1 MSCPFLCLV
10 YLSDMKVVAL
20 FGSDSD
26 RVTSRMLDIVRGV
39 KKKGYRVSEIANKT
53 SFKEA
58 LSETSLFE
66 EDVLYVCE
74 GASKRGESD
83 WEWISKNAASS
94 ASSILFTFGET
105 IPVKI
110 KKLLPSDTKLE
121 EFKVPVIIFQFL
133 DSLTP
138 HNKACLPLLKKVT
151 ATEPVEL
158 VFSLLVTHLRDMYWV
173 LTDPNSYA
181 GPDWKKG
188 KITSQA
194 RKIGLENLTK
204 AFDELSRI
212 DMDVKSSVGN
222 LTIFLD
228 RFLIRFLVLE

>member
-1 MSCPFLCLV
+1 MSCLFLWLV

-39 KKKGYRVSEIANKT
+39 KKKGYRVSEIQSKT
-53 SFKEA
+53 SFREA

-66 EDVLYVCE
+66 ENVLYVCE
-74 GASKRGESD
+74 GASKRGEAD
-83 WEWISKNAASS
+83 WEWISKNADAS

-110 KKLLPSDTKLE
+110 KKLLPSDAKLE

-133 DSLTP
+133 DSLSP
-138 HNKACLPLLKKVT
+138 GNKACLPLLKKVT

-158 VFSLLVTHLRDMYWV
+158 VFSLLVSQLRDMYWV
-173 LTDPNSYA
+173 LTDPGSFT

-188 KITSQA
+188 KLATQA
-194 RKIGLENLTK
+194 KKIGREKLQS
-204 AFDELSRI
+204 AFDELSQI
-212 DMDVKSSVGN
+212 DLDVKSSVGS

-228 RFLIRFLVLE
+228 KFLISFLMLK